1 LSSNQR
7 LKIFYASDIHG
18 SERAFRKFIK
28 APTFYGA
35 TAVIFGGDLTGKAVV
50 PIVEVAP
57 GRYEAELFGTSYFV
71 DSASAVSELEA
82 SIRLGGL
89 YPYRTT
95 PEELQMLNSDPVRLR
110 QVFSR
115 LMIETAERWVT
126 MADERLRAAGIPAL
140 MMLGN
145 DDEPEVRQVLAG
157 GDWISDAEGQI
168 VDLEGYQ
175 VLSYGFATTTPWK
188 SPRET
193 TEAGMA
199 DSIKELAEAIDP
211 GRPVIFNFHNPPFGA
226 GIDLA
231 PRMTDDLQTVTAG
244 GQPDMMPVGSTS
256 VRTAIETLQPIL
268 SLHGHIHESRGAS
281 KIGRTLVVNPGSA
294 YNEGIL
300 QGVLVTLENGR
311 VVRHQFVNG

>member
-1 LSSNQR
+1 MSPKQR
-7 LKIFYASDIHG
+7 LKLFYASDIHG

-28 APTFYGA
+28 APSFYGA
-35 TAVIFGGDLTGKAVV
+35 NAVIFGGDLTGKAVI

-57 GRYEAELFGTSYFV
+57 GRFESELFGNPYRLESEGEL
-71 DSASAVSELEA
+71 AELED

-95 PEELQMLNSDPVRLR
+95 PDELAAMNDDPAVLHA
-110 QVFSR
+110 VFSR
-115 LMIETAERWVT
+115 LMTETAERWVT

-140 MMLGN
+140 LMLGN

-157 GDWISDAEGQI
+157 GDWISDAEGRI

-175 VLSYGFATTTPWK
+175 VLSYGFATTTPWA

-199 DSIKELAEAIDP
+199 EAIGAMAEAIDP
-211 GRPVIFNFHNPPFGA
+211 GKPVIFNFHNPPYGA

-231 PRMTDDLQTVTAG
+231 PRMTSDLKTVTAG
-244 GQPDMMPVGSTS
+244 GQPEMTPVGSTS

-268 SLHGHIHESRGAS
+268 SLHGHIHESRGAN
-281 KIGRTLVVNPGSA
+281 KIGRSLVVNPGSA

-300 QGVLVTLENGR
+300 QGVLVTLENDR
-311 VVRHQFVNG
+311 VVGHQFVNG

>member
-1 LSSNQR
+1 MSSKRQ

-18 SERAFRKFIK
+18 SERAFRKFLK

-35 TAVIFGGDLTGKAVV
+35 GAVIFGGDLTGKAVV
-50 PIVEVAP
+50 PIVEVSP
-57 GRYEAELFGTSYFV
+57 GRFEAELFGNAYAI
-71 DSASAVSELEA
+71 DSGSALTELEA

-95 PEELQMLNSDPVRLR
+95 PDELIAMHRDPAHLR
-110 QVFSR
+110 TVFSR

-126 MADERLRAAGIPAL
+126 MADERLRAVGIPAL
-140 MMLGN
+140 LMLGN

-157 GDWISDAEGQI
+157 GDWISDAEGRV

-175 VLSYGFATTTPWK
+175 VVSYGFATTTPWN

-199 DSIKELAEAIDP
+199 EALAAIAEGIDP
-211 GRPVIFNFHNPPFGA
+211 DRPVIFNFHNPPYGA

-231 PRMTDDLQTVTAG
+231 PRMTNDLKAVTAG

-268 SLHGHIHESRGAS
+268 SLHGHIHESRGAN
-281 KIGRTLVVNPGSA
+281 KIGRTLVINPGSA

-311 VVRHQFVNG
+311 VNGHQFVNG